1 MKMDGTMKSLGVK
14 FDMHVDN
21 QVQLR
26 ECIETVKGKGDKIL
40 IADGRRRD
48 KMLVVGVCLLN
59 NIGYKKKPLVDLPFF
74 QWIVELV
81 LNSRQPNWILGK
93 TKLICSEE
101 LFYPEIIFSGQNYG
115 YFEKFNSQLA
125 G

>member
-26 ECIETVKGKGDKIL
+26 ECIETVKEKGDRIL

-48 KMLVVGVCLLN
+48 KMLVVGVCLLTIIVYRSQHCPWH
-59 NIGYKKKPLVDLPFF
+59 IG
-74 QWIVELV
+74 
-81 LNSRQPNWILGK
+81 
-93 TKLICSEE
+93 
-101 LFYPEIIFSGQNYG
+101 G
-115 YFEKFNSQLA
+115 YTREKIHRS
-125 G
+125 